1 MVLYPFVN
9 RLDGGRYT
17 YRGQSYQFAVNEPAR
32 NNSLH
37 GLLMTEH
44 AAALTLLY
52 SYPGD
57 NPGYPFP
64 AEIRLTYHLTRHAG
78 LDPGVHG

>member
-52 SYPGD
+52 AYR
-57 NPGYPFP
+57 
-64 AEIRLTYHLTRHAG
+64 ATIRATRFRPRS
-78 LDPGVHG
+78 D